1 MKFIISEQQ
10 QERLSVYDKAQRM
23 FFKYWDK
30 NGPKVDNLFFKLFG
44 FTNIGLEFGG
54 FMISRNDVYRMLR
67 KWYGGDNAKS
77 KAIEL
82 LKQKNY
88 TVNSCGGYNFDFEVV
103 HYYINNDIGEI
114 YVIVKPDVKNGTV
127 TLLMIGGEEENLGD
141 AINNPDYGYEIEGE
155 IADCIYE
162 LLIQK
167 ITETTGFL
175 ISIDRLILD

>member
-10 QERLSVYDKAQRM
+10 QERLSVYDKAQKM
-23 FFKYWDK
+23 FFKYWYK
-30 NGPKVDNLFFKLFG
+30 NGPKADDLFFKLFG
-44 FTNIGLEFGG
+44 FTNIGLVFGG

-67 KWYGGDNAKS
+67 KWHGGDEAKY

-82 LKQKNY
+82 LNQKNY
-88 TVNSCGGYNFDFEVV
+88 TIDSCGGYNFDFDVV
-103 HYYINNDIGEI
+103 DYEIDDDIGEI
-114 YVIVKPDVKNGTV
+114 FIKIKPDVKNGTV
-127 TLLMIGGEEENLGD
+127 TLLMIGGEEQNLGD

-155 IADCIYE
+155 IADCVYE

>member
-1 MKFIISEQQ
+1 M
-10 QERLSVYDKAQRM
+10 L
-23 FFKYWDK
+23 
-30 NGPKVDNLFFKLFG
+30 KLY
-44 FTNIGLEFGG
+44 
-54 FMISRNDVYRMLR
+54 S
-67 KWYGGDNAKS
+67 
-77 KAIEL
+77 
-82 LKQKNY
+82 
-88 TVNSCGGYNFDFEVV
+88 EVV

-114 YVIVKPDVKNGTV
+114 YVIVKPDVENGTV
-127 TLLMIGGEEENLGD
+127 ALLMIGGEEQNLGD

>member
-67 KWYGGDNAKS
+67 KWHGGDEAKS
-77 KAIEL
+77 KSIEL
-82 LKQKNY
+82 LNQKNY
-88 TVNSCGGYNFDFEVV
+88 TVNSCGGYNFNFD
-103 HYYINNDIGEI
+103 DIGEI
-114 YVIVKPDVKNGTV
+114 FINVKPDVKNGTV
-127 TLLMIGGEEENLGD
+127 VLLMIGGEEQNLGD

-155 IADCIYE
+155 IADCVYE